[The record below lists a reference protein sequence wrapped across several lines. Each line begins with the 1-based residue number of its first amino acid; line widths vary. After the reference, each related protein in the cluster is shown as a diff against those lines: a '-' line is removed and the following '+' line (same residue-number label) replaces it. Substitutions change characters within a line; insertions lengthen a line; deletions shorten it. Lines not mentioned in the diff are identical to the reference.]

1 MKKITLL
8 AMSFMMALMVKAQ
21 GAEDVTSL
29 LANPDFENGTT
40 SWDGTFVTQ
49 GSAQPNFSGTFLE
62 RWAGYYAKDQSTGV
76 YNEDGVEYYKLIDL
90 FCSQT
95 IAVDNG
101 FYVLEAY
108 VNAVQQNLG
117 SLNPVTGVLLFAND
131 DVTSCAT
138 GNGQPELFKVGTVVT
153 DGSLTVGLRTES
165 TTANWIAW
173 DNLKLVRYTG
183 ATIDEAKT
191 LWAKDEMNLLKEE
204 LELLIENPM
213 SAELR
218 DAINDSFAA
227 IETVTTYVDANALW
241 NTMKAQ
247 AEEAEACIV
256 AYEKLIEKIYEVFEM
271 ADNNDNTDDLY
282 DAADAAQIDYDDE
295 LLSAAEALATIDALN
310 QAVYEYEMSIAD
322 GSIAFDVTERYVT
335 NAALRDNNKGWLGT
349 SPVFGQGVAEFF
361 DKNFDVYQEI
371 TGIPNGKYVVK
382 VQGFYRQGWND
393 AADAYNAGTEELAE
407 LYAND
412 EEVSLTSLYKYTAA
426 EMGVTENVHGNGQ
439 VDGLTSANLAF
450 STMNSLT
457 GVNYYDENSVTV
469 IVMDGKLKFGLRNS
483 NHKGGSWCAFRDFK
497 LFYYGNFPSVNLL
510 GKMNVARAYLEAN
523 EANIPAAVYF
533 MVDEYL
539 YNLDGEGYTEEGA
552 YSDEEVNAVILAF
565 DAMWAEALAAVDLFA
580 NLKAKVADVKDNLL
594 PLEFPGAD
602 DLWTLVYEAEDE
614 GGLFDPENEEN
625 TYEALLDFE
634 TRLNEG
640 IVAYYTSQEASEDI
654 AADYTYFVPNP
665 NFEQK
670 GEWTWSVAGGGS
682 DQWNGGCRPSEE
694 GGANRQGV
702 NLWGWGIT
710 SVDVHQTLT
719 GLPNGLY
726 KVSAELITQTNYATD
741 QHVYATGA
749 ATVTSDYLTV
759 TGWDTYE
766 WTTLTTN
773 GFAVV
778 VDGTLTIGAA
788 SSKGGTN
795 SEAWFQATNFKL
807 YYYGPASSEHLQGA
821 WESLKAEAEE
831 AVDVLLPSEEKEVV
845 ATLASATSVADAGNY
860 AEACELMSA
869 TLEVWDS
876 TIVASKNFYGGYYAK
891 LDTIRLYDAYDGCEM
906 VYSFADAAVALADV
920 ILASDTTTCK
930 VFPALNEQ
938 LHAYAN
944 YASTLRDAER
954 EMEDTIYAAE
964 HVAFVNDE
972 VLAPQL
978 ETLLAALVTVEKCDA
993 LRADLQKAIEVLK
1006 GTANYGKEI
1015 NEGDVTYLI
1024 VNPGIEV
1031 VDGAVAGWTI
1041 LKNNAQNCGTNNN
1054 EHYSGVTN
1062 AYLDA
1067 WHPTAGTNNAT
1078 FYQEIGG
1085 IPDGT
1090 YELTVAARTDG
1101 NNAFIF
1107 AATASSIADASTEWA
1122 EVKNYAAWRG
1132 EIWEADSLQWE
1143 ADGKPEDDLNELYPY
1158 FMARPTDNTLYGEG
1172 YGWSWHTIEVEVTNH
1187 VLTIGLTTDA
1197 ELSGK
1202 NFSGTWMGAD
1212 DWSLK
1217 LVKINDVQSEYNPF
1231 LGVENIEVAAPVV
1244 KGIYDLFGRR
1254 IDAITAPGLYI
1265 VNGKKV
1271 LVK

>member
-1 MKKITLL
+1 
-8 AMSFMMALMVKAQ
+8 MALTVKAQ
-21 GAEDVTSL
+21 YGTDVTSL
-29 LANPDFENGTT
+29 LTNPDFE
-40 SWDGTFVTQ
+40 
-49 GSAQPNFSGTFLE
+49 SGTDG
-62 RWAGYYAKDQSTGV
+62 WTTTGGVKIAGTAATYGYNATSFMEEWISSDQNLGDR
-76 YNEDGVEYYKLIDL
+76 EW
-90 FCSQT
+90 SQT
-95 IAVDNG
+95 INVPNGVYAIRVLAHAVKQSD
-101 FYVLEAY
+101 
-108 VNAVQQNLG
+108 G
-117 SLNPVTGVLLFAND
+117 SVVPSGVVIYANSDEVPVTTTNTNPPTEYVVA
-131 DVTSCAT
+131 
-138 GNGQPELFKVGTVVT
+138 TVVT
-153 DGSLTVGLRTES
+153 DGKLTIGYRIKS
-165 TTANWIAW
+165 CNINWTAW
-173 DNLKLVRYTG
+173 DNIRISQYLSESV
-183 ATIDEAKT
+183 DEAKT
-191 LWAKDEMNLLKEE
+191 WWVKDEMNLLKED

-213 SAELR
+213 SAALR
-218 DAINDSFAA
+218 DAINDSFDA
-227 IETVTTYVDANALW
+227 IESVNTYADADALW
-241 NTMKAQ
+241 TTMKAQ
-247 AEEAEACIV
+247 AEEAEACVV
-256 AYEKLIEKIYEVFEM
+256 AYEKLIEKIDEVMEM
-271 ADNNDNTDDLY
+271 VDNNDNTDDLY
-282 DAADAAQIDYDDE
+282 DAADAAQIDYEDE

-310 QAVYEYEMSIAD
+310 QAIYDYEMSIAN
-322 GSIAFDVTERYVT
+322 GSIAFDVTERYVANPT
-335 NAALRDNNKGWLGT
+335 LRDNNKGWSGNN
-349 SPVFGQGVAEFF
+349 PAFGHGVAEFYNTDF
-361 DKNFDVYQEI
+361 DIYQAI

-382 VQGFYRQGWND
+382 VQGFYREAGND
-393 AADAYNAGTEELAE
+393 GGNAHNAGSEDLTAK

-412 EEVSLTSLYKYTAA
+412 DEVSLMSLYKYTAA

-439 VDGLTSANLAF
+439 IDGLLSSNLAF

-457 GVNYYDENSVTV
+457 GQNYYDENSLTV
-469 IVMDGKLKFGLRNS
+469 IVMDGNLKFGLRNAG
-483 NHKGGSWCAFRDFK
+483 HKGGSWCAFRDFK

-580 NLKAKVADVKDNLL
+580 NLKAQAQRIENELI
-594 PLEFPGAD
+594 PLGYPGAD
-602 DLWTLVYEAEDE
+602 ALWELLEEAEE
-614 GGLFDPENEEN
+614 YFDPECEDN
-625 TYEALLDFE
+625 TYEALQALAAKFDAA
-634 TRLNEG
+634 
-640 IVAYYTSQEASEDI
+640 VVDYYLSQEASEDV
-654 AADYTYFVPNP
+654 AADFTYFVPNP

-682 DQWNGGCRPSEE
+682 DQWNGGCRPSAE

-726 KVSAELITQTNYATD
+726 KVSAEMITQTNYATD

-773 GFAVV
+773 DFAVV

-788 SSKGGTN
+788 ASQGGTN
-795 SEAWFQATNFKL
+795 SEGWFQATNFKL
-807 YYYGPASSEHLQGA
+807 YYHGPASNEHLQGA
-821 WESLKAEAEE
+821 WESLKAEAQE
-831 AVDVLLPSEEKEVV
+831 AVEVLLPSEEKDVV
-845 ATLASATSVADAGNY
+845 ASLAEATSVADAGNY
-860 AEACELMSA
+860 AEACGLLSA

-891 LDTIRLYDAYDGCEM
+891 LDTIRLYDAYEGCEM
-906 VYSFADAAVALADV
+906 VYSFADAAIALADA

-930 VFPALNEQ
+930 VFPTLNEQ

-944 YASTLRDAER
+944 YASTLRDAEN
-954 EMEDTIYAAE
+954 EMKSGNYAE
-964 HVAFVNDE
+964 VYVNYLKDE
-972 VLAPQL
+972 IIAAQLAKL
-978 ETLLAALVTVEKCDA
+978 NASLVTVEKCDE
-993 LRADLQKAIEVLK
+993 LRADLQKAIDVLK
-1006 GTANYGKEI
+1006 GTANYGTEI
-1015 NEGDVTYLI
+1015 EEGDVTYLI

-1041 LKNNAQNCGTNNN
+1041 LKNNAQNCGTNSN

>member
-1 MKKITLL
+1 
-8 AMSFMMALMVKAQ
+8 MALTVKAQ
-21 GAEDVTSL
+21 YGTDVTSL
-29 LANPDFENGTT
+29 LTNPDFE
-40 SWDGTFVTQ
+40 
-49 GSAQPNFSGTFLE
+49 SGTDGWTTTGGVKIAGTAANYGYNATSFMENWIESAKNLADLE
-62 RWAGYYAKDQSTGV
+62 W
-76 YNEDGVEYYKLIDL
+76 
-90 FCSQT
+90 SQT
-95 IAVDNG
+95 IEVPNGVYSVKALAHAIKQSDGSVVPSGVVIYANSDEVAVLTTNT
-101 FYVLEAY
+101 
-108 VNAVQQNLG
+108 
-117 SLNPVTGVLLFAND
+117 NPPSEYTVYTIVTGGKL
-131 DVTSCAT
+131 TIGYRIKS
-138 GNGQPELFKVGTVVT
+138 GNV
-153 DGSLTVGLRTES
+153 
-165 TTANWIAW
+165 NWAAW
-173 DNLKLVRYTG
+173 DNVRVTQYLAETTD
-183 ATIDEAKT
+183 AA
-191 LWAKDEMNLLKEE
+191 LAMLAKDEMLLIKED
-204 LELLIENPM
+204 LELLIENQM
-213 SAELR
+213 DAELR
-218 DAINDSFAA
+218 DAINVSFDA
-227 IETVTTYVDANALW
+227 IETADDAMALW
-241 NTMKAQ
+241 ETLKAQ
-247 AEEAEACIV
+247 AEEAEACVV
-256 AYEKLIEKIYEVFEM
+256 AYEKLIEKIDEVLEM
-271 ADNNDNTDDLY
+271 ADNNDNTDDLF
-282 DAADAAQIDYDDE
+282 DAADAAQNDYDDE
-295 LLSAAEALATIDALN
+295 LLSAAEALAMIDALN
-310 QAVYEYEMSIAD
+310 QAIYEYEMSIAD

-393 AADAYNAGTEELAE
+393 AADAYNAGTEELAK

-426 EMGVTENVHGNGQ
+426 EMGVTENVHANGQ

-457 GVNYYDENSVTV
+457 EVNYYDENSVTV

-523 EANIPAAVYF
+523 EENMPAAVWF

-539 YNLDGEGYTEEGA
+539 YEIEGEGYTDEDSE
-552 YSDEEVNAVILAF
+552 YTDEEINAVILAF

-580 NLKAKVADVKDNLL
+580 NLKAQAQRIENELI
-594 PLEFPGAD
+594 PLGYPGAD
-602 DLWTLVYEAEDE
+602 ALWELLGEAEE
-614 GGLFDPENEEN
+614 YFDQEREEPIN
-625 TYEALLDFE
+625 TYENLQALAAKFDAA
-634 TRLNEG
+634 
-640 IVAYYTSQEASEDI
+640 VVDYYLSQEATEDV
-654 AADYTYFVPNP
+654 AADFTYFVSNP

-726 KVSAELITQTNYATD
+726 KVSAEMITQTNYATD

-759 TGWDTYE
+759 EGWDTYE

-773 GFAVV
+773 DFAVV

-788 SSKGGTN
+788 ASQGGTN
-795 SEAWFQATNFKL
+795 SEGWFQATNFKL

-831 AVDVLLPSEEKEVV
+831 AVEVLLPSEEKDVV
-845 ATLASATSVADAGNY
+845 ASLAEATSVADAGNY
-860 AEACELMSA
+860 AEACGLLSA

-906 VYSFADAAVALADV
+906 VYSFADATIALADA

-930 VFPALNEQ
+930 VFPTLNEQ

-944 YASTLRDAER
+944 YASTLRDAEN
-954 EMEDTIYAAE
+954 EMKSGNYAE
-964 HVAFVNDE
+964 VYVNYLKDE
-972 VLAPQL
+972 IIAAQLAKL
-978 ETLLAALVTVEKCDA
+978 NASLVTVEKCDA
-993 LRADLQKAIEVLK
+993 LRADLQKAIDVLK
-1006 GTANYGKEI
+1006 GTANYGTEI
-1015 NEGDVTYLI
+1015 EEGDVTYLI

-1041 LKNNAQNCGTNNN
+1041 LKNNAQNCGTNSN

-1143 ADGKPEDDLNELYPY
+1143 ADGKPSADDVDLTELYPY

>member
-21 GAEDVTSL
+21 YGTDVTSL
-29 LANPDFENGTT
+29 LTNPDFESGTDGWTTTGGVKIAGTAANYGYNGT
-40 SWDGTFVTQ
+40 SFMEEWI
-49 GSAQPNFSGTFLE
+49 SS
-62 RWAGYYAKDQSTGV
+62 DQNLGDR
-76 YNEDGVEYYKLIDL
+76 EW
-90 FCSQT
+90 SQT
-95 IAVDNG
+95 ISVPNG
-101 FYVLEAY
+101 VYAIRVLAHAIKQSDASVVPSGVVIYANSDE
-108 VNAVQQNLG
+108 V
-117 SLNPVTGVLLFAND
+117 PVTTTNTNPPTEYV
-131 DVTSCAT
+131 VAT
-138 GNGQPELFKVGTVVT
+138 LVT
-153 DGSLTVGLRTES
+153 DGKLTIGYRIKS
-165 TTANWIAW
+165 CNINWTAW
-173 DNLKLVRYTG
+173 DNIRVYQYLSESVN
-183 ATIDEAKT
+183 EAKT
-191 LWAKDEMNLLKEE
+191 MWVKDEMNLLKKD

-241 NTMKAQ
+241 NTLKAQ
-247 AEEAEACIV
+247 AEEAEACVV
-256 AYEKLIEKIYEVFEM
+256 AYEKLIEKIDEVLEM

-310 QAVYEYEMSIAD
+310 QAIYEYEMSIAD

-533 MVDEYL
+533 MVDDYL
-539 YNLDGEGYTEEGA
+539 YNLDDEGYTEEGA

-580 NLKAKVADVKDNLL
+580 NLKAQAQRIENELI
-594 PLEFPGAD
+594 PLGYPGAD
-602 DLWTLVYEAEDE
+602 ALWDLLNEAEE
-614 GGLFDPENEEN
+614 YFDPECEDN
-625 TYEALLDFE
+625 TYEALQALADKFDAA
-634 TRLNEG
+634 
-640 IVAYYTSQEASEDI
+640 VVDYYLSQEATEDV
-654 AADYTYFVPNP
+654 AADYTYFVSNP

-670 GEWTWSVAGGGS
+670 GEWTWAVAGGGS

-759 TGWDTYE
+759 EGWDTYE

-773 GFAVV
+773 DFAVV

-788 SSKGGTN
+788 ASQGGTN
-795 SEAWFQATNFKL
+795 SEGWFQATNFKL
-807 YYYGPASSEHLQGA
+807 YYYGPASNEHLQGA
-821 WESLKAEAEE
+821 WENLKAEAQE
-831 AVDVLLPSEEKEVV
+831 AVDVLIPNEEKAV
-845 ATLASATSVADAGNY
+845 AAALTEAGQLAGDGNY
-860 AEACELMSA
+860 IDACGLLRPVLA
-869 TLEVWDS
+869 DWDS
-876 TIVASKNFYGGYYAK
+876 TIVATKNFYGGYYAK
-891 LDTIRLYDAYDGCEM
+891 LDTIRNYDAYEGCEK
-906 VYSFADAAVALADV
+906 VYAFADAAVALADV

-954 EMEDTIYAAE
+954 EMEKTIYAAE
-964 HVAFVNDE
+964 HVAFVNDQ

-978 ETLLAALVTVEKCDA
+978 ETLLAGLVTVEKCDA
-993 LRADLQKAIEVLK
+993 LRADLEKAIDVLK

-1015 NEGDVTYLI
+1015 NEGDVSYLI

>member
-8 AMSFMMALMVKAQ
+8 AMSFIMALTVKAQ
-21 GAEDVTSL
+21 YGTDVTSL
-29 LANPDFENGTT
+29 LTNPDFESGTDGWTTTGGVKIAGTAANYGYNGT
-40 SWDGTFVTQ
+40 SFMEEWI
-49 GSAQPNFSGTFLE
+49 SS
-62 RWAGYYAKDQSTGV
+62 DQNLGDR
-76 YNEDGVEYYKLIDL
+76 EW
-90 FCSQT
+90 SQT
-95 IAVDNG
+95 INVPNGVYAIRVLAHAVKQSD
-101 FYVLEAY
+101 
-108 VNAVQQNLG
+108 G
-117 SLNPVTGVLLFAND
+117 SVVPSGVVIYANSDEVPVTTTNTNPPTEYVVA
-131 DVTSCAT
+131 
-138 GNGQPELFKVGTVVT
+138 TVVT
-153 DGSLTVGLRTES
+153 DGKLTIGYRIKS
-165 TTANWIAW
+165 CNINWTAW
-173 DNLKLVRYTG
+173 DNIRISQYLSESV
-183 ATIDEAKT
+183 DEAKT
-191 LWAKDEMNLLKEE
+191 WWVKDEMNLLKED

-213 SAELR
+213 SAALR
-218 DAINDSFAA
+218 DAINESFDA
-227 IETVTTYVDANALW
+227 IESVNTYADADALW
-241 NTMKAQ
+241 TTMKAQ
-247 AEEAEACIV
+247 AEEAEACVV
-256 AYEKLIEKIYEVFEM
+256 AYEKLIEKIDEVMEM
-271 ADNNDNTDDLY
+271 VDNNDNTDDLY
-282 DAADAAQIDYDDE
+282 DAADAAQIDYEDE

-310 QAVYEYEMSIAD
+310 QAIFDYQMSIAD
-322 GSIAFDVTERYVT
+322 GSIAFDVTERYVANPT
-335 NAALRDNNKGWLGT
+335 LRDNNKGWSGNN
-349 SPVFGQGVAEFF
+349 PAFGHGVAEFYNTDF
-361 DKNFDVYQEI
+361 DIYQAI

-382 VQGFYRQGWND
+382 VQGFYREAGND
-393 AADAYNAGTEELAE
+393 GGNAYNAGSEDLTAK

-412 EEVSLTSLYKYTAA
+412 DEVSLMSLYKYTAA

-439 VDGLTSANLAF
+439 IDGLLSSNLAF

-457 GVNYYDENSVTV
+457 GQNYYDENSLTV
-469 IVMDGKLKFGLRNS
+469 IVMDGNLKFGLRNAG
-483 NHKGGSWCAFRDFK
+483 HKGGSWCAFRDFK

-533 MVDEYL
+533 MVDQYL
-539 YNLDGEGYTEEGA
+539 YDLDGEGYTDEDSE
-552 YSDEEVNAVILAF
+552 YTDEEINAVILAF

-580 NLKAKVADVKDNLL
+580 NLKAQAQRIENELI
-594 PLEFPGAD
+594 PLGYPGAD
-602 DLWTLVYEAEDE
+602 ALWELLEEAEE
-614 GGLFDPENEEN
+614 YFDPECEDN
-625 TYEALLDFE
+625 TYEALQALAAKFDAA
-634 TRLNEG
+634 
-640 IVAYYTSQEASEDI
+640 VVDYYLSQEATEDV
-654 AADYTYFVPNP
+654 AADFTYFVPNP
-665 NFEQK
+665 NFELK
-670 GEWTWSVAGGGS
+670 GDWTWSVVGGGS
-682 DQWNGGCRPSEE
+682 DQWNGGCRPSAE

-726 KVSAELITQTNYATD
+726 KVSAEMITQTNYATD

-773 GFAVV
+773 DFAVV

-788 SSKGGTN
+788 ASQGGTN
-795 SEAWFQATNFKL
+795 SEGWFQATNFKL
-807 YYYGPASSEHLQGA
+807 YYHGPASNEHLQGA
-821 WESLKAEAEE
+821 WESLKAEAQE
-831 AVDVLLPSEEKEVV
+831 AVEVLLPSEEKDVV
-845 ATLASATSVADAGNY
+845 ASLAEATSVADAGNY
-860 AEACELMSA
+860 AEACGLLSA

-891 LDTIRLYDAYDGCEM
+891 LDTIRLYDAYEGCEM
-906 VYSFADAAVALADV
+906 VYSFADAAIALADA

-930 VFPALNEQ
+930 VFPTLNEQ

-944 YASTLRDAER
+944 YASTLRDAEN
-954 EMEDTIYAAE
+954 EMKSGNYAE
-964 HVAFVNDE
+964 VYVNYLKDE
-972 VLAPQL
+972 IIAAQLAKL
-978 ETLLAALVTVEKCDA
+978 NASLVTVEKCDE
-993 LRADLQKAIEVLK
+993 LRADLQKAIDVLK
-1006 GTANYGKEI
+1006 GTANYGTEI
-1015 NEGDVTYLI
+1015 EEGDVTYLI

-1041 LKNNAQNCGTNNN
+1041 LKNNAQNCGTNSN